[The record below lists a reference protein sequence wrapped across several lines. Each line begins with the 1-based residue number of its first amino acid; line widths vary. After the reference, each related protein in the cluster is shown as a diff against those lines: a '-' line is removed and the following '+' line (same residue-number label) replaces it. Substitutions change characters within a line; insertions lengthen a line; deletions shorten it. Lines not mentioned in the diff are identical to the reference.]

1 MARLW
6 QFSLRSLLA
15 VVAVLSV
22 PCWMLTYRDASVRF
36 WAVALLGPILGGCA
50 GYLAASWAGVW
61 HGVAI
66 GTLLT
71 MIVAFVWITLLR

>member
-1 MARLW
+1 MPRLW
-6 QFSLRSLLA
+6 QFSLRSLFA

-36 WAVALLGPILGGCA
+36 WTVVLLGPILGGCA
-50 GYLAASWAGVW
+50 GFLAANWAGVW

-66 GTLLT
+66 GTLT
-71 MIVAFVWITLLR
+71 MVVVALVWITLLR